1 MRCPPGRSGA
11 ADPVCRATLDLYQT
25 LIVMSGATAEKRRAA
40 TGFDR
45 AGAPTCRA
53 FPATFDAPARINFR
67 HPVTGVTAGANFI
80 LAAEVDPRRPRVEM
94 GQRTVAKVGS
104 EMS

>member
-11 ADPVCRATLDLYQT
+11 ADPACRATLDLYQT
-25 LIVMSGATAEKRRAA
+25 LIVMSGATAEKRRAG

-53 FPATFDAPARINFR
+53 FPATSGNFADPAPGPANPAPRPGERWSPARRDLHPGLARINFAQ
-67 HPVTGVTAGANFI
+67 PVTGV
-80 LAAEVDPRRPRVEM
+80 
-94 GQRTVAKVGS
+94 
-104 EMS
+104 